1 MEYTQEFYI
10 MVASLIMNLI
20 LGFIIYTLKA
30 REKFIL
36 KTSQDMIQISE
47 SFSNELQK
55 LKHEVDES

>member
-36 KTSQDMIQISE
+36 KTSHDMIQISE